1 MTKKYFITVGV
12 LGVLVILFGAIG
24 GHLLKS
30 SLTTTHFEDYQTGIQ
45 YMMFH
50 TLALLS
56 LGFGHKLF
64 SQKLLNVVYVFFL
77 LGIIFFSFGIMIQAT
92 TEFTALGL
100 GPFSFLIPTGGLL
113 FIAGWTYIGYMGF
126 SFKHTKSHKH
136 KHRSKSSSSSSTGS
150 STD

>member
-24 GHLLKS
+24 GHVLKPLL
-30 SLTTTHFEDYQTGIQ
+30 TPTHFENYQTGVL

-64 SQKLLNVVYVFFL
+64 SQKLLNVIYVFFL
-77 LGIIFFSFGIMIQAT
+77 LGIVFFSFGIMVQST
-92 TEFTALGL
+92 TEYTALGL
-100 GPFSFLIPTGGLL
+100 GPFSFLIPMGGLS
-113 FIAGWTYIGYMGF
+113 FMAGWTYIGYLGF
-126 SFKHTKSHKH
+126 SFKHTKNHKH
-136 KHRSKSSSSSSTGS
+136 KHSKSKSSSSHSSS
-150 STD
+150 ID